1 MKIDIGSVAG
11 PLAAAKDLKAKLGS
25 LKQATQGIETLF
37 LKQLLGVMRS
47 SSQGSLFGDSSASK
61 MYQDM
66 FDDALAQQAGKRG
79 SFGVGDLL
87 YRQMAPKVAR
97 EVWTEHGIKGNDKIN
112 LNL

>member
-1 MKIDIGSVAG
+1 MKIDLNGA
-11 PLAAAKDLKAKLGS
+11 LGS
-25 LKQATQGIETLF
+25 LPAVAEIKGKLGGLKKATQGIETLF

-47 SSQGSLFGDSSASK
+47 SSQGSVFGDSQASK

-66 FDDALAQQAGKRG
+66 FDDAIAEQAGKRG

-87 YRQMAPKVAR
+87 YKQMAPKVVR
-97 EVWTEHGIKGNDKIN
+97 EVWTEHGMKGTDKMD